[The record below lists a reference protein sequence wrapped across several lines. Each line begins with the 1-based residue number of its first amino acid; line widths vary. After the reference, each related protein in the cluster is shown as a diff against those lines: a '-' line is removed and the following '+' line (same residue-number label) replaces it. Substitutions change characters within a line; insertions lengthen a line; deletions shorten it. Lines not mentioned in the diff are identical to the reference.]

1 MAIRLVS
8 KEFEAKLMPVGAQSS
23 TGKIECKTYGDG
35 ERALR
40 ARVRDLDGVAPEY
53 LLQLYVNGL
62 HVGDLVRTRDKAE
75 LRLDSRQG
83 DTVPA
88 IVADDSA
95 EIRSGELILACG
107 IFDED

>member
-8 KEFEAKLMPVGAQSS
+8 KEFEAKLMPVGAQNS
-23 TGKIECKTYGDG
+23 TGKIECKSYGDG

-40 ARVRDLDGVAPEY
+40 ARIRDLGGVAPEY

-95 EIRSGELILACG
+95 EIRSGELILTRG